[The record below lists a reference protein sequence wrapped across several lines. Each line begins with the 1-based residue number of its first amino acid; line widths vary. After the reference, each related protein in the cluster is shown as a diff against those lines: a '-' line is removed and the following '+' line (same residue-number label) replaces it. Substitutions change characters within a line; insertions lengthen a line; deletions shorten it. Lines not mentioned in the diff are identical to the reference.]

1 MATITNEWLQIPF
14 SSWVYQNA
22 DMSEIDCRIRCFA
35 KATYQPCDKIDPSSC
50 NLDSVYAICKDKSP
64 GSECYKGT
72 TEEVVILKQTD
83 NHKYPDAALTEAT
96 KPLITVE
103 VGITQ
108 SLESL
113 FCDCRSYLRDDSRQI
128 ARGSCW
134 VGGSLEMNAAIGNE
148 KMKRFLDISG
158 HIIRDKQAQ

>member
-1 MATITNEWLQIPF
+1 MTPDSVFIMGIPERR
-14 SSWVYQNA
+14 
-22 DMSEIDCRIRCFA
+22 MSEIDCWIWCFA

-50 NLDSVYAICKDKSP
+50 NLDPVYAICKDKSP
-64 GSECYKGT
+64 GSECYTGT

-83 NHKYPDAALTEAT
+83 NHRYPDAALTEAT

-113 FCDCRSYLRDDSRQI
+113 FCDCRQYLRDGTEQI
-128 ARGSCW
+128 VIVVKLHEEDAVELVIGK
-134 VGGSLEMNAAIGNE
+134 AIDHPPKWQSTTRHKVYLLTE
-148 KMKRFLDISG
+148 RWS
-158 HIIRDKQAQ
+158 